1 MKLRNRKTGQIREFG
16 YLQSDYVK
24 NLVLTV
30 DIGKDSVEMYPY
42 ESLEELNKEWNA
54 YKPVEPLIKDEK
66 IRKAVRA
73 WAEANLMK
81 KVMFE
86 YIENEGSYFSDCS
99 CSIRFYEDLHLTNR
113 HEYTIEELRGEKE
126 D

>member
-1 MKLRNRKTGQIREFG
+1 MKLRNKKTGEIKSIEEIIRDAFLYNE
-16 YLQSDYVK
+16 LDSLKSIDTNWEDYK
-24 NLVLTV
+24 
-30 DIGKDSVEMYPY
+30 
-42 ESLEELNKEWNA
+42 
-54 YKPVEPLIKDEK
+54 PLIKDEK

-86 YIENEGSYFSDCS
+86 YIENEGSYFNDCS

-113 HEYTIEELRGEKE
+113 HEYTIEELCGEE
-126 D
+126 EE